1 MVSLRC
7 LVLIVVLIENANMS
21 LDMTRLCKN
30 YRTRFDK
37 KNVIIRNDFPRKITL
52 GVERGNPKSENR
64 HEVIENES
72 TETAL
77 SFETDKKKTIFE
89 STTDYLYYISFDDT
103 LRYRVHRTN

>member
-37 KNVIIRNDFPRKITL
+37 KKRD
-52 GVERGNPKSENR
+52 
-64 HEVIENES
+64 H
-72 TETAL
+72 
-77 SFETDKKKTIFE
+77 
-89 STTDYLYYISFDDT
+89 
-103 LRYRVHRTN
+103 